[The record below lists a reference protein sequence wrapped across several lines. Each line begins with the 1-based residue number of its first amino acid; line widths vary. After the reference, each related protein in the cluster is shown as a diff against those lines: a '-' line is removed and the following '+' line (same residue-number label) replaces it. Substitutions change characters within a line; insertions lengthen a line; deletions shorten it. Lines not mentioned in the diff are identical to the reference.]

1 MEKKQGRVFNYVV
14 NNVEVV
20 SDVLETMLCR
30 NGVSYVHV
38 DNEFHCFDKI
48 LRFFSFDE
56 YKQLQELMGF
66 VGEEDGF
73 IRCVDPTM
81 LNLSRTAD
89 ELKKS
94 MFIEEES
101 LESLDE
107 EEKTPTYT
115 KRMREQSSHEVNDRL
130 RQNKGV
136 KSRIINRNRCD
147 L

>member
-1 MEKKQGRVFNYVV
+1 MEKKQGRVRNYVV
-14 NNVEVV
+14 NNV
-20 SDVLETMLCR
+20 DVILDVFEKMLCQ

-73 IRCVDPTM
+73 IRCVDPM
-81 LNLSRTAD
+81 MINLARD
-89 ELKKS
+89 KEELKKS
-94 MFIEEES
+94 MFIEEETS
-101 LESLDE
+101 EYLVED
-107 EEKTPTYT
+107 EKTPTYT
-115 KRMREQSSHEVNDRL
+115 KRMREQSSHDVNDKL

-136 KSRIINRNRCD
+136 KPRIINRNRCD